1 MLLRK
6 NIPVRYLFE
15 MIRVEWLYVFTI
27 GFVAHYLT
35 HLFRAFLPEMPLA
48 IPLFLG
54 TAISVLLSFKLN
66 QSYERWWEARKIWG
80 AIVNDSRTLVIQL
93 QTLVNKGNDAVVN
106 KMALR
111 QVAWCYSLGQAL
123 RDRSATDNISQ
134 YLTAEDFAEIQL
146 HTNKPLALLQQHA
159 RDIAELKE
167 KQQTE
172 VFTLVQINT
181 TLVNLTNSM
190 GMAERIKTTVFP
202 VTYRIFLHLIIYLF
216 VITLSISLLDIE
228 SYFEIPLLLVLSTG
242 FFLLEKSAT
251 EMQDPFRNHVTDIA
265 VTAIAR
271 TVEINIK
278 QLIGHED
285 VPQPLKTDD
294 FYIM

>member
-1 MLLRK
+1 
-6 NIPVRYLFE
+6 
-15 MIRVEWLYVFTI
+15 MIKVEWLYVFAI
-27 GFVAHYLT
+27 GFTAHYLT
-35 HLFRAFLPEMPLA
+35 HTFREFIPEMPLS

-80 AIVNDSRTLVIQL
+80 AIVNDSRTFVIQL
-93 QTLVNKGNDAVVN
+93 QTLVAKGNDETVR
-106 KMALR
+106 KIALR
-111 QVAWCYSLGQAL
+111 QIAWCYSLGQSL
-123 RDRSATDNISQ
+123 RGRSATDNIIDF
-134 YLTAEDFAEIQL
+134 LEDEDFTAIQS
-146 HTNKPLALLQQHA
+146 HTNKPLAMLQMHA
-159 RDIAELKE
+159 KDIATLKE

-172 VFTLVQINT
+172 VFTLVQLNT

-202 VTYRIFLHLIIYLF
+202 ITYRIFLHLIIYLF
-216 VITLSISLLDIE
+216 VITLSISLLDIK

-251 EMQDPFRNHVTDIA
+251 EMQDPFSNHVTDIA

-271 TVEINIK
+271 TIEINIK
-278 QLIGHED
+278 QLINHD
-285 VPQPLKTDD
+285 HVPEPIKTDD

>member
-1 MLLRK
+1 
-6 NIPVRYLFE
+6 
-15 MIRVEWLYVFTI
+15 MIKVEWLYVFAI
-27 GFVAHYLT
+27 GFTAHYLT
-35 HLFRAFLPEMPLA
+35 HTFREFIPEMPLA

-66 QSYERWWEARKIWG
+66 QSYERWWEARKVWG
-80 AIVNDSRTLVIQL
+80 AIVNDSRNLVIQL
-93 QTLVNKGNDAVVN
+93 QTLVAKGNDTMVN

-111 QVAWCYSLGQAL
+111 QIAWCYSLGQTL
-123 RDRSATDNISQ
+123 RDKNPTDNIKDFLSE
-134 YLTAEDFAEIQL
+134 EDFLAIQS
-146 HTNKPLALLQQHA
+146 HTNKPLAMLQLQA
-159 RDIAELKE
+159 RDIAELKD

-202 VTYRIFLHLIIYLF
+202 ITYRIFLHLIIYLF
-216 VITLSISLLDIE
+216 VITLSISLLDIK
-228 SYFEIPLLLVLSTG
+228 SYFEIPLLLILSTG

-265 VTAIAR
+265 VTAISR
-271 TVEINIK
+271 TIEINIK
-278 QLIGHED
+278 QLINYEQ
-285 VPQPLKTDD
+285 VPDPIKTDD

>member
-1 MLLRK
+1 MLLRR

-15 MIRVEWLYVFTI
+15 MIKIEWLYVFAI
-27 GFVAHYLT
+27 GFTAHYLT
-35 HLFRAFLPEMPLA
+35 HTFREFIPEMPLA

-80 AIVNDSRTLVIQL
+80 AIVNDSRNLVLQL
-93 QTLVNKGNDAVVN
+93 QTLVAKGNDEVVN
-106 KMALR
+106 KIALR
-111 QVAWCYSLGQAL
+111 QIAWCYSLGQSL
-123 RDRSATDNISQ
+123 RDRNATDNIIEFLSD
-134 YLTAEDFAEIQL
+134 EDFTSIQS
-146 HTNKPLALLQQHA
+146 HSNKPLAMLQMQA
-159 RDIAELKE
+159 KDVADLKE

-202 VTYRIFLHLIIYLF
+202 ITYRIFLHLIIYLF
-216 VITLSISLLDIE
+216 VITLSISLLDIK
-228 SYFEIPLLLVLSTG
+228 SYFEIPLLLILSTG

-251 EMQDPFRNHVTDIA
+251 EMQD
-265 VTAIAR
+265 
-271 TVEINIK
+271 
-278 QLIGHED
+278 
-285 VPQPLKTDD
+285 
-294 FYIM
+294 